1 MTIFIKSFFKEI
13 SKISKTID
21 IKKIDKMVIELSK
34 VRKRNGRVFC
44 IGIGGSAAN
53 CSHLVDDLRKLCLID
68 ALTPM
73 DNVSELTAR
82 INDDGWNTSILN
94 SLKVSQITS
103 NDIIFVLSVGG
114 GSLEKKISLSIV
126 TVAKYCLK
134 NQIKVIGIVG
144 KKNGYTYKNGDF
156 VVSIPV
162 ETSSLVT
169 PISESFQSIVWHS
182 IVSDPRLQLHK
193 TKW

>member
-53 CSHLVDDLRKLCLID
+53 CSHLVNDLRKLCLID
-68 ALTPM
+68 AITPM
-73 DNVSELTAR
+73 DNTSELTAR

-114 GSLEKKISLSIV
+114 GSLERKISLSIV
-126 TVAKYCLK
+126 SVVKHCLK

-144 KKNGYTYKNGDF
+144 KKNGYTYKNGNF

>member
-1 MTIFIKSFFKEI
+1 
-13 SKISKTID
+13 
-21 IKKIDKMVIELSK
+21 MVIELSK

-53 CSHLVDDLRKLCLID
+53 CSHLVNDLRKLCLID
-68 ALTPM
+68 AITPM
-73 DNVSELTAR
+73 DNTSELTAR

-94 SLKVSQITS
+94 SLKVSRITS

-126 TVAKYCLK
+126 SVVKHCLK